1 MKRQVDSGLSSI
13 KKLGDQFSKGISTNV
28 GTDTNEILKCVSPSR
43 LMLQHVGL
51 PWRWCEHILCIG
63 RTAGRSI
70 MNLKRF

>member
-28 GTDTNEILKCVSPSR
+28 GTDTNEILKCVSPSC

-51 PWRWCEHILCIG
+51 P
-63 RTAGRSI
+63 
-70 MNLKRF
+70 